1 MAGGGQGL
9 EQKGRLLDQ
18 SGLFTGSESGTY
30 RNQRMQELFGTS
42 DFRDISPADIQFAM
56 KLENLKRP
64 DPAAPPPSPTP
75 SPVPRELQEILSRTK
90 GRVSSLADLL
100 YPGQQYTQSAQTQA
114 APTSLSNLNYDQIL
128 EMLRG

>member
-64 DPAAPPPSPTP
+64 DPAAPPPS
-75 SPVPRELQEILSRTK
+75 
-90 GRVSSLADLL
+90 
-100 YPGQQYTQSAQTQA
+100 GQQYTQSAQTQV